1 MTNIETI
8 NEIDRRLR
16 ASLQP
21 VQISLIDDS
30 AMHAG
35 HAGAASGGGH
45 FQMRIVSAL
54 FAGLSRVARHRLV
67 YNLLSDLM
75 QGAIHALAI
84 EALTP
89 DEAPDVAAAP
99 SPATGTLH

>member
-67 YNLLSDLM
+67 YDSLADLM